1 MSHFNR
7 VKQSSPFRH
16 SLISP
21 KSFTNVF
28 PADNPHHPIQTP
40 SCSSRQTFSRRRRR
54 LRHSAAH
61 SCIHY
66 SLILD
71 TRLVS
76 WRLTRRNR
84 KKIHFPARSQWLWFW
99 RNARIRIKDD
109 AIIKSF
115 CAPTPTTTTTN
126 HLQHPFLGRLFYW
139 LPPSSQLCR
148 CRCVTLVVFSVDHL
162 NLSLFR
168 ICASNDAKC
177 CENDCSNKGQ
187 WIFYLVILNG
197 GGGGLVG
204 EPIYGNL
211 RWCSGKQN
219 IRNFK

>member
-40 SCSSRQTFSRRRRR
+40 SCSSRQTFSRRRRL

-76 WRLTRRNR
+76 WRFTQRNR
-84 KKIHFPARSQWLWFW
+84 KKTFSRAQSMTLILTKRAHTHQRR
-99 RNARIRIKDD
+99 RNHQIILRPNANYDD
-109 AIIKSF
+109 DESFATSVFGAAILLAAAK
-115 CAPTPTTTTTN
+115 
-126 HLQHPFLGRLFYW
+126 
-139 LPPSSQLCR
+139 
-148 CRCVTLVVFSVDHL
+148 FSA
-162 NLSLFR
+162 LSL
-168 ICASNDAKC
+168 S
-177 CENDCSNKGQ
+177 
-187 WIFYLVILNG
+187 
-197 GGGGLVG
+197 
-204 EPIYGNL
+204 L
-211 RWCSGKQN
+211 RYFGCLLSRPFEFVTVPDLCQQRPKVL
-219 IRNFK
+219 REC

>member
-76 WRLTRRNR
+76 WRFTQRNR
-84 KKIHFPARSQWLWFW
+84 KKHIFPRAVNDFDSDETRAYASKTTQSSNHSAPQRQLRRRRIICNIRFWGGYFIGCRQVLSFVVVVALLWL
-99 RNARIRIKDD
+99 
-109 AIIKSF
+109 
-115 CAPTPTTTTTN
+115 
-126 HLQHPFLGRLFYW
+126 
-139 LPPSSQLCR
+139 SSQS
-148 CRCVTLVVFSVDHL
+148 T
-162 NLSLFR
+162 
-168 ICASNDAKC
+168 I
-177 CENDCSNKGQ
+177 
-187 WIFYLVILNG
+187 
-197 GGGGLVG
+197 
-204 EPIYGNL
+204 
-211 RWCSGKQN
+211 
-219 IRNFK
+219 